1 VADELA
7 IPVIRAFWAIDLPQ
21 ELKTALGA
29 LQERLR
35 TDLPPAHWPPPENF
49 HLTLAFLGNIPETA
63 LPQALEAGRQVAT
76 AHRPFS
82 LHTTDLGAFPDPK
95 RARIL
100 WLGLQADASLAR
112 LVLDLQQSMGA
123 LGLNLDDKP
132 FIPHLTLARMK
143 SPVPIHLDAPKLV
156 ATVHVQELVLF
167 QSASGPRGSIYT
179 PLGTSPLG

>member
-1 VADELA
+1 MADKLA
-7 IPVIRAFWAIDLPQ
+7 VPVIRAFWAIDLPQ
-21 ELKTALGA
+21 ELKSALGS

-35 TDLPPAHWPPPENF
+35 ADLPPAHWPPPENF

-63 LPQALEAGRQVAT
+63 LSQALEAGRQVAA
-76 AHRPFS
+76 AHHPFS
-82 LHTTDLGAFPDPK
+82 LHTAELGAFPDPK

-100 WLGLQADASLAR
+100 WLGLQAEASLAR

-123 LGLNLDDKP
+123 LGLNPDDKS

-143 SPVPIHLDAPKLV
+143 GPVPVHLDAPKLS
-156 ATVHVQELVLF
+156 ATVQVRELVLF
-167 QSASGPRGSIYT
+167 QSTAGPRGSIYI